1 MHVAKVWWEAPLHSP
16 WCSVLMTQSLILFFN
31 TSLLAF
37 TCLSFFSSQTCFHGR
52 EGNIAA
58 RKPREMEADPEAR
71 SATSKNSGAKPKKEK
86 RKTRK
91 EKDCNLCG
99 ATGHL
104 AKYCSQLLQKQEEG
118 GERAH
123 LIYRPPSRIRFKSE
137 TDLTAFKDRIIA
149 FKYQSKK
156 NVCENIG
163 VGSC

>member
-1 MHVAKVWWEAPLHSP
+1 
-16 WCSVLMTQSLILFFN
+16 
-31 TSLLAF
+31 
-37 TCLSFFSSQTCFHGR
+37 
-52 EGNIAA
+52 
-58 RKPREMEADPEAR
+58 MEADPLETR
-71 SATSKNSGAKPKKEK
+71 SAAAKNSGAKQKKEK